1 MIIPAITPHD
11 LAELKSLAPGLDF
24 TDAERQAVLLATGT
38 CDINA
43 APGSGKTTV
52 LAAKL
57 LLHARKWPYDQRGIC
72 VLSHTTVARDEIQKR
87 LAATPDGARLL
98 AYPHFIGT
106 IHSFVDRF
114 LALPALRSSG
124 ITVDVIDDD
133 VFAQKAIALAMKNS
147 SVWGWAKNNEGVKP
161 MIGGLVYR
169 GPNLELDSE
178 EGNLPKE
185 SAKTYPVLANVKAE
199 LTTAGVFRYADMFA
213 IAEAQLAQYPDIKE
227 HISRRFPL
235 VYIDE
240 MQDTSLEQE
249 ALLDKLFNASVLVQ
263 RFGDVNQ
270 RILGSGADPSK
281 LSFPGAFALPIS
293 SSKRFG
299 PAIASVVSTV
309 RVGGAAVTGSAADV
323 HPPMLLTYKTERVM
337 EVVGHFAHCVLDRFD
352 DAALHKGS
360 VKALC
365 ARKQGNAATQEPGR
379 TLLDYWPAYLEQSK
393 AGGHSERLWTLL
405 RQPSEAK
412 LRAGSMYSR
421 AIDVKRAAL
430 LVLRA
435 VKSPHIEGV
444 RDGSQL
450 VRRLADVGQDS
461 TAVVQ
466 LFHTLALATDL
477 DGSDDGRA
485 RAVAIF
491 YQYLQPLFP
500 AEMTLAQFQALP
512 VFAPPEKEPEL
523 EVGQQRCRVTKDGRS
538 VEVEVGTVASMKGET
553 HLATLVLESL
563 GHPSRRFDLQEA
575 LPVLAG
581 LNVRDPKMKES
592 VLSQFRSL
600 YVGMSRPTSFLCLA
614 VNQARVSADC
624 MTELQQQGWV
634 VEALD

>member
-1 MIIPAITPHD
+1 MSIPPITPND
-11 LAELKSLAPGLDF
+11 LADLNSLAPGLDF
-24 TDAERQAVLLATGT
+24 TDPERQAVLLATGT
-38 CDINA
+38 WDINA

-57 LLHARKWPYDQRGIC
+57 LLHARKWPYGQRGIC

-87 LAATPDGARLL
+87 LAATPEGARLL

-133 VFAQKAIALAMKNS
+133 VFAQKAIALAMKNP

-161 MIGGLVYR
+161 MIGGLVFR
-169 GPNLELDSE
+169 GPTLELHSE
-178 EGNLPKE
+178 EGTLPKE

-199 LTTAGVFRYADMFA
+199 LSTAGVFRYADMFA
-213 IAEAQLAQYPDIKE
+213 IAEAHLAQYPDIKE
-227 HISRRFPL
+227 HISRRFPM

-240 MQDTSLEQE
+240 MQDTSIEQQ
-249 ALLDKLFNASVLVQ
+249 ALLEKLFNASVLIQ

-281 LSFPGAFALPIS
+281 LSFPGAVALPIS

-299 PAIASVVSTV
+299 PTIASAVSTV
-309 RVGGAAVTGSAADV
+309 RVGGAAVTGAAGDV
-323 HPPMLLTYKTERVM
+323 HPPMLLMYAAARVAD
-337 EVVGHFAHCVLDRFD
+337 VVGHFAHCVLDRFD
-352 DAALHKGS
+352 DATLDKS
-360 VKALC
+360 LVKALC

-393 AGGHSERLWTLL
+393 AGGRSERLWALL

-412 LRAGSMYSR
+412 LREGSMYSR
-421 AIDVKRAAL
+421 AIDVKRATL

-450 VRRLADVGQDS
+450 VRRLADAGQDS

-485 RAVAIF
+485 RAIAIF
-491 YQYLQPLFP
+491 YKYLQPLFP
-500 AEMTLAQFQALP
+500 AGMTFAEFQTLP
-512 VFAPPEKEPEL
+512 VFAPPEKQPEQ
-523 EVGQQRCRVTKDGRS
+523 EVDQQRCRVTKDGRS
-538 VEVEVGTVASMKGET
+538 VEVEIGTVASMKGET

-563 GHPSRRFDLQEA
+563 GYPSRRFDLQEA

-624 MTELQQQGWV
+624 VTALQQQGWAIEV
-634 VEALD
+634 LG